1 MSGPFDGVKVIEVAA
16 WTFVP
21 GAGAIMADLGADV
34 IKVEPPTG
42 DPQRG
47 LMNMLNQSGSGPNP
61 FLEVPNRGKRSI
73 TVNLAS
79 AGGRSVLLKLVKDA
93 DVFITSYLPDLRSR
107 LGIEVE
113 DLRVANP
120 GLIYLRGSGWGS
132 EGPMINVGGYDAAA
146 AWASSGTLYKLTAP
160 DAEEPVPQPAA
171 FFDLQ
176 GSSAIAGAV
185 AMALFKRERT
195 GEPSVVDVSLLNT
208 GMWTMG
214 PDIAASPFVGE
225 IPRPS
230 RKAPG
235 SPLVNYYLTSDR
247 RWIVLVCLQA
257 DRFWAE
263 LCEVIG
269 RPELADDPKY
279 IDASVRFAN
288 REECVVELD
297 QTFAQKS
304 LLEWKE
310 ILSTFSGVWAP
321 AQNFDE
327 VHSHVQ
333 VEANHYLS
341 ELVASDGTRFK
352 VVAPPYQFDGAPSTA
367 GRAAPE
373 LGQHTEELMLEAGMD
388 WEAISAH
395 RESGDLG
402 STL

>member
-1 MSGPFDGVKVIEVAA
+1 MSGPLDGVRVVEVAA

-47 LMNMLNQSGSGPNP
+47 LLNMLNQAGSGPNP

-73 TVNLAS
+73 TINLQTE
-79 AGGRSVLLKLVKDA
+79 GGREVLLKLAENA
-93 DVFITSYLPDLRSR
+93 DVFMTSYLPDLRTR
-107 LGIEVE
+107 LRIDVD
-113 DLRVANP
+113 DLRAVNP
-120 GLIYLRGSGWGS
+120 KLIYMRGSGWGS

-146 AWASSGTLYKLTAP
+146 AWASSGTLFKLTSA
-160 DAEEPVPQPAA
+160 DAIEPVPQPAA

-185 AMALFKRERT
+185 AMALFNRERT
-195 GEPSVVDVSLLNT
+195 GEGSVVDVSLLNT

-214 PDIAASPFVGE
+214 PDIAASPFLGE
-225 IPRPS
+225 LPRPS
-230 RKAPG
+230 RTAPG

-263 LCEVIG
+263 LCSVIG

-279 IDASVRFAN
+279 VDATVRFEN

-297 QTFAQKS
+297 RTFGEKS
-304 LLEWKE
+304 LAEWKE
-310 ILSTFSGVWAP
+310 ILATFSGVWAP

-327 VHSHVQ
+327 VHDHVQ
-333 VEANHYLS
+333 VKANHYLS
-341 ELVASDGTRFK
+341 ELTAGDGTPFH
-352 VVAPPYQFDGAPSTA
+352 VVAPPYQFNGAPSTA

-388 WEAISAH
+388 WDAISAY
-395 RESGDLG
+395 RESGALG
-402 STL
+402 